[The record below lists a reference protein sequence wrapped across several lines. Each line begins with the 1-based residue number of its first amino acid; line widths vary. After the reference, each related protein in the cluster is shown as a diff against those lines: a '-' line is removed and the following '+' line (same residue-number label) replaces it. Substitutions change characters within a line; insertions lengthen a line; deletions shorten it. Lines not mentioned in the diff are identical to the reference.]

1 MTEAHTPHPHIAQRK
16 VQGVALTSDEHV
28 GFNGWLAALITRAF
42 GSMWAFYV
50 LVLWMFAWMFLA
62 SIGFWI
68 FQYDKYP
75 FTFLLFLSNL
85 VQLWALPVLAVG
97 QQVLSRASDK
107 QALQTYQDAEAVLQ
121 LTDQIHGMAER
132 NSKLTQQIH
141 QLIEVNNRLTTEI
154 HQVVAG
160 AKA

>member
-1 MTEAHTPHPHIAQRK
+1 M
-16 VQGVALTSDEHV
+16 ALTRDEHV
-28 GFNGWLAALITRAF
+28 GFNGWLAAGITKGF

-50 LVLWMFAWMFLA
+50 LVVWMFAWMFLA
-62 SIGFWI
+62 SIAFWI

-107 QALQTYQDAEAVLQ
+107 QALQTYQDAEAGLQ
-121 LTDQIHGMAER
+121 LTDQIHGLVGR
-132 NSKLTQQIH
+132 NNKLSQQIH
-141 QLIEVNNRLTTEI
+141 GLIEVNNNLTTEI
-154 HQVVAG
+154 HRMVAG
-160 AKA
+160 SKA